1 MTMVCSVLHG
11 FATGCLGRE
20 YAEGLFEAMHI
31 LHLKT
36 VTDWLENPRDET
48 ETTFLP
54 LDLLALIWTASAC
67 VYCRSR
73 GWKAWSAWNAIRDG
87 LLKRLCGAGSMG
99 FGIPAFVYISGI
111 YLIKDGDPEGP
122 LTAGMDKQ
130 CLCYNDAL
138 TDFIRAIG
146 EGINLTWLPL
156 LCLFAECTG
165 REKSIVHRA
174 FPSIEKEDVKQLIRW
189 AHVYTYMNAQIMLDV
204 FPKYRFDFAYA
215 LRVAVD
221 IYGPRKVL
229 RDNKFEDLVTAA
241 EKGILDDWKQYTFC
255 KWCCWPWPLPVVIS
269 VCLPCGLQD
278 SEYATIIATLVSQQH
293 DAAAPHYSDIF
304 GWPCWWWDLRDNF
317 NALLRKPSG
326 ECSPGATHE
335 YRWWYWLWL
344 TELKFIN
351 RKWTLRE
358 KKLKRSDLKDAKLD
372 DDDDVPDF
380 ESSDNDV
387 VKGNIETRIN
397 KMLARLGHAD
407 PEIYG
412 ERFNEVQGPLTLE
425 FLRLQW
431 LAHALVKV
439 GPPTSI
445 TNSKITGYFNDLN
458 GHKIWQTDP
467 IKFEVDTMRNY
478 VEAMKRI
485 TDPQVHEI
493 KVIKGPQ
500 GKDVFL
506 HPFPLN
512 IIVGPHYQQGRDY
525 ASCSIIVD
533 RFRDD
538 IMDFYENP
546 EVKDYKLITREL
558 QVATVEADA
567 TNKFSPGD
575 DSKED
580 EEADVEFVDVEP
592 EPDDVELRV
601 GVPR

>member
-36 VTDWLENPRDET
+36 VTDWLENPRDGT

-73 GWKAWSAWNAIRDG
+73 GWKAWSAWSAINDG
-87 LLKRLCGAGSMG
+87 LLIRLCGAGSMG
-99 FGIPAFVYISGI
+99 FGIPAYFFISGI
-111 YLIKDGDPEGP
+111 YVPEEGDPEGP
-122 LTAGMDKQ
+122 LTAGMDQ
-130 CLCYNDAL
+130 QQLYGNDVL
-138 TDFIRAIG
+138 TGFIKAIG
-146 EGINLTWLPL
+146 EGMNLTWLPL

-165 REKSIVHRA
+165 RAKSIVHRA
-174 FPSIEKEDVKQLIRW
+174 FPSIEEEDVKQLIRW

-221 IYGPRKVL
+221 IYGHRHVL
-229 RDNKFEDLVTAA
+229 DGKKFEDLVAAA

-255 KWCCWPWPLPVVIS
+255 KWCCWPRWLPVVIS
-269 VCLPCGLQD
+269 VCLPRWLEPQECA
-278 SEYATIIATLVSQQH
+278 EIIATLVSQQH

-317 NALLRKPSG
+317 SALLSKPSG

-358 KKLKRSDLKDAKLD
+358 KKLKRGDLKAAKLD
-372 DDDDVPDF
+372 DDDDVPGS

-397 KMLARLGHAD
+397 KKLARLGDAD

-412 ERFNEVQGPLTLE
+412 ERFNVVQKPLTLE
-425 FLRLQW
+425 FMRLQW
-431 LAHALVKV
+431 LAHVLGKV

-445 TNSKITGYFNDLN
+445 TNSKVTGYFNKKNKNVWLTN
-458 GHKIWQTDP
+458 P
-467 IKFEVDTMRNY
+467 IKFDVDPMRNY
-478 VEAMKRI
+478 SEAMKRI
-485 TDPQVHEI
+485 NDRQIREI

-506 HPFPLN
+506 HPFPLD
-512 IIVGPHYQQGRDY
+512 IIVGPHYQQGLDY
-525 ASCSIIVD
+525 ASCPIIVD
-533 RFRDD
+533 KFRAD
-538 IMDFYENP
+538 IMKFYKKP
-546 EVKDYKLITREL
+546 EVKDYKLITSGDL

-580 EEADVEFVDVEP
+580 EEADMEFVDVEP
-592 EPDDVELRV
+592 EPDYVE
-601 GVPR
+601 